1 MIKLLIADDYPI
13 VREGLK
19 KTFARTKHIVVSGEA
34 QNGKEVLDQVQAE
47 DFDVVL
53 LDITMPNTNWLEVLK
68 ELKSRKPR
76 LPVIMLSMHRG
87 EEYVTRAFRAGA
99 SGYLT
104 KESMM
109 DEIVQAVEK
118 VSQGGKY
125 ISPSIAETLVSLFD
139 TGSDLPPHKLL
150 SDREYEVM
158 SLLVKGKK
166 TREIADELFLSPNT
180 VNTYRSRILEKMNK
194 KNVAELI
201 HYAIKNDLLD

>member
-1 MIKLLIADDYPI
+1 MIKILIADDFPV

-19 KTFARTKHIVVSGEA
+19 IIFEKTKHITVTGEAESGE
-34 QNGKEVLDQVQAE
+34 EILDKVQAE

-68 ELKSRKPR
+68 ELKIRKPK
-76 LPVIMLSMHRG
+76 LPVLMLSMHRG

-109 DEIVQAVEK
+109 DEIVHAVEK
-118 VSQGGKY
+118 VSRGGRY
-125 ISPSIAETLVSLFD
+125 VSPSIAEALVSLFD
-139 TGSDLPPHKLL
+139 TESELPPHKLL

-158 SLLVKGKK
+158 NLLVRGKK
-166 TREIADELFLSPNT
+166 ASEVAAELFLSPNT
-180 VNTYRSRILEKMNK
+180 VNTYRARILEKTNT
-194 KNVAELI
+194 KNIAELVR
-201 HYAIKNDLLD
+201 YAIKHDLLD

>member
-1 MIKLLIADDYPI
+1 MIKILIADDYPV

-19 KTFARTKHIVVSGEA
+19 KTFARTTHIVVAGEA
-34 QNGKEVLDQVQAE
+34 KNGQEVLDQVQAQ
-47 DFDVVL
+47 DFDVVV

-68 ELKSRKPR
+68 ELKVRKPS
-76 LPVIMLSMHRG
+76 LPIIMLSMHRG

-109 DEIVQAVEK
+109 DELVQAVEK

-125 ISPSIAETLVSLFD
+125 VSPSIAETLVSLFD

-158 SLLVKGKK
+158 SMLVRGKK
-166 TREIADELFLSPNT
+166 TREIAHELFLSPNT

-201 HYAIKNDLLD
+201 HYAMKNDLLD

>member
-1 MIKLLIADDYPI
+1 MIKVLIADDYPV

-19 KTFARTKHIVVSGEA
+19 KTFAQTKHILVAGEA
-34 QNGKEVLDQVQAE
+34 QNGQEVLDQVQTE
-47 DFDVVL
+47 NFDVVL

-68 ELKSRKPR
+68 ELKRQKPR

-87 EEYVTRAFRAGA
+87 EEYVTRAFKAGA
-99 SGYLT
+99 SGYCT

-109 DEIVQAVEK
+109 DELVQAVEK

-125 ISPSIAETLVSLFD
+125 ISPAIAESLVSLFD
-139 TGSDLPPHKLL
+139 TDGDLPPHKLL

-158 SLLVKGKK
+158 ILLVRGKK
-166 TREIADELFLSPNT
+166 TREIARDLFLSPNT

-194 KNVAELI
+194 KNIAELI
-201 HYAIKNDLLD
+201 HYAIKNGLLD

>member
-1 MIKLLIADDYPI
+1 MIKLLIADDYPV

-19 KTFARTKHIVVSGEA
+19 KTFTRTKHIVVSGEA
-34 QNGKEVLDQVQAE
+34 QNGQEVLDQVQAE

-139 TGSDLPPHKLL
+139 TGSELPPHKLL

>member
-1 MIKLLIADDYPI
+1 MIKVLIADDYPV

-19 KTFARTKHIVVSGEA
+19 KTFAQTKHIVVSGEA
-34 QNGKEVLDQVQAE
+34 KNGQEVLARIQEE
-47 DFDVVL
+47 DYDVVL

-76 LPVIMLSMHRG
+76 LPIIMLSMHRG

-109 DEIVQAVEK
+109 DELVQAVEK

-125 ISPSIAETLVSLFD
+125 ISPSIAEALVSLFD
-139 TGSDLPPHKLL
+139 TGRDLPPHKLL

-166 TREIADELFLSPNT
+166 TREIAHELFLSPNT

-194 KNVAELI
+194 KNIVELI

>member
-1 MIKLLIADDYPI
+1 MIKLLIADDFPI

-19 KTFARTKHIVVSGEA
+19 KTFARTKHIVVAGEA
-34 QNGKEVLDQVQAE
+34 QNGQEVLDQVQAE

-87 EEYVTRAFRAGA
+87 EEYVTRSFRAGA

-166 TREIADELFLSPNT
+166 TRKIADELFLSPNT

>member
-1 MIKLLIADDYPI
+1 MIKILIADDFPV

-19 KTFARTKHIVVSGEA
+19 KIFAKTSHISVTGEA
-34 QNGKEVLDQVQAE
+34 QNGQEILDKIQTE
-47 DFDVVL
+47 NFDVVL

-68 ELKSRKPR
+68 ELKIRKPR
-76 LPVIMLSMHRG
+76 LPVLMLSMHRG

-118 VSQGGKY
+118 VSRGGKY
-125 ISPSIAETLVSLFD
+125 VSPSIAEALVSLFD
-139 TGSDLPPHKLL
+139 TEGELPPHRLL

-158 SLLVKGKK
+158 NLLVQGKK
-166 TREIADELFLSPNT
+166 ASEIANHLFLSPNT
-180 VNTYRSRILEKMNK
+180 VNTYRARILEKTNT
-194 KNVAELI
+194 KNIAELV
-201 HYAIKNDLLD
+201 HYAIKNNLLD

>member
-1 MIKLLIADDYPI
+1 MIKVLIADDYPV

-19 KTFARTKHIVVSGEA
+19 KTFAQTKHIVVTGEA
-34 QNGKEVLDQVQAE
+34 ENGQEVLDLVQAG

-76 LPVIMLSMHRG
+76 VPVVMLSMHRG

-109 DEIVQAVEK
+109 DELVEAVRK

-125 ISPSIAETLVSLFD
+125 VSPSIAEALVSLFD

-158 SLLVKGKK
+158 NLLVKGKK
-166 TREIADELFLSPNT
+166 TREIAQELFLSPNT

-194 KNVAELI
+194 KNIAELI

>member
-1 MIKLLIADDYPI
+1 MIKVLIADDYPV

-19 KTFARTKHIVVSGEA
+19 KTFAQTKHIVVTGEA
-34 QNGKEVLDQVQAE
+34 KNGQEVLDLVQAG

-76 LPVIMLSMHRG
+76 VPVVMLSMHRG

-109 DEIVQAVEK
+109 DELVEAVRK

-125 ISPSIAETLVSLFD
+125 VSPSIAEALVSLFD

-158 SLLVKGKK
+158 NLLVKGKK
-166 TREIADELFLSPNT
+166 TREIAQELFLSPNT
-180 VNTYRSRILEKMNK
+180 VNTYR
-194 KNVAELI
+194 
-201 HYAIKNDLLD
+201 

>member
-1 MIKLLIADDYPI
+1 MIKLLIADDFPI

-19 KTFARTKHIVVSGEA
+19 KTFARTKHIVVAGEA
-34 QNGKEVLDQVQAE
+34 QNGQEVLDQVQAE

-87 EEYVTRAFRAGA
+87 EEYVTRSFRAGA

-125 ISPSIAETLVSLFD
+125 ISPSIAEALVSLFD

-166 TREIADELFLSPNT
+166 TRKIADELFLSPNT